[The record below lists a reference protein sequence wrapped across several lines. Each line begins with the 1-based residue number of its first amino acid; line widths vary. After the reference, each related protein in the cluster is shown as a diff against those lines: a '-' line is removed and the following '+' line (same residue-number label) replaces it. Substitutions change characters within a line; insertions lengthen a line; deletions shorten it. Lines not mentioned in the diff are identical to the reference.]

1 MAMSPTFALAHV
13 FLPNL
18 VKLKNASTIVGVVER
33 REKFFFD
40 QLWNQAHVEHVVA
53 LHAELRGE
61 YRFGVIDLP
70 APREMGE
77 AYFAAIVAKTGDAS
91 WGKLFLLEHDYVLS
105 TKTERTMV
113 SEREGQRHT
122 KHFEGPKLTGDKAV
136 DAKAFVDAIMELFV
150 PTKVTGSTER
160 KWS

>member
-18 VKLKNASTIVGVVER
+18 VKLKNAATIVGVIER

-40 QLWNQAHVEHVVA
+40 QLWNQAHVEHIVT
-53 LHAELRGE
+53 LHAEQRGE

-77 AYFAAIVAKTGDAS
+77 AYFAAVVAKTGDAS
-91 WGKLFLLEHDYVLS
+91 WGKLFLLEHDYVLA
-105 TKTERTMV
+105 TKSDRTFV
-113 SEREGQRHT
+113 SEREGTRHS
-122 KHFEGPKLTGDKAV
+122 KLFEGPVLTGDKAV
-136 DAKAFVDAIMELFV
+136 DAKAFVESIMEVFV
-150 PTKVTGSTER
+150 PTKVTGATER